1 MHISPL
7 FKKAVTAAAL
17 AAVAVTPLGYT
28 ALRYE
33 RANNRYATC
42 LAQNTGGTA
51 GLFSI
56 TDLEG
61 NRVASFPL
69 LRTYGLEKIGVR
81 AGVIA
86 HAQTAKDDLVHV
98 LDKTDMGVK
107 GHFDFVR
114 IVGKPIP
121 TGTWGRSAAVPDAS
135 QSAVGAYAQICANSA
150 WVKGPNS
157 NP

>member
-1 MHISPL
+1 MHLSPL
-7 FKKAVTAAAL
+7 FKKAVTAVAL
-17 AAVAVTPLGYT
+17 AAAVIAPAGYT

-42 LAQNTGGTA
+42 LAQHTGGAA

-61 NRVASFPL
+61 NKVAAFPL

-86 HAQTAKDDLVHV
+86 RAQTAKDDLVHV
-98 LDKTDMGVK
+98 LDKTGSGIK

-114 IVGKPIP
+114 IAGTSIP
-121 TGTWGRSAAVPDAS
+121 TGTWGKGDPVPDAS
-135 QSAVGAYAQICANSA
+135 QSAVGAYAQICANSI
-150 WVKGPNS
+150 WVKGPAIA
-157 NP
+157 P

>member
-7 FKKAVTAAAL
+7 FKKAVTAVAL
-17 AAVAVTPLGYT
+17 AAAVIAPAGYT

-33 RANNRYATC
+33 RANDRYATC
-42 LAQNTGGTA
+42 LAQNTGGKA

-61 NRVASFPL
+61 NKVASFPL
-69 LRTYGLEKIGVR
+69 YRTYGLEKIGVR

-86 HAQTAKDDLVHV
+86 NAQTAKDDLVMV
-98 LDKTDMGVK
+98 LDKTDAGVK

-114 IVGKPIP
+114 IAGKPIP
-121 TGTWGRSAAVPDAS
+121 AGTWGRSAAVPDAS
-135 QSAVGAYAQICANSA
+135 QSAVGAYAQICANSM
-150 WVKGPNS
+150 WVRQADIS
-157 NP
+157 